1 MTLAADIIRAI
12 ESTPGVESVTLRER
26 ALIHAF
32 AEVIF
37 RLEQRLYCAEERAKT
52 RPEWAR

>member
-26 ALIHAF
+26 ALINAL

-37 RLEQRLYCAEERAKT
+37 SLEQRLYYAEQAAKT